1 MEKIN
6 IKKTFNIN
14 KYLKEKKS
22 IVVLLIF
29 ILIIT
34 IIWHTIINSIMPTFS
49 SLAKNKSIN
58 MSTRIINQVVLEKMS
73 NVSYSDIVTFEKNDQ
88 GQITIIKL
96 NSVQMNKLASEISL
110 GIQDEFLNLDDK
122 TINITLGSTFGNDL
136 FVGLRTKNEYK
147 NTSYRRSL

>member
-14 KYLKEKKS
+14 KYLKEKKA
-22 IVVLLIF
+22 ILVLLIF

-34 IIWHTIINSIMPTFS
+34 IIWHTIINRIMPTFS

-58 MSTRIINQVVLEKMS
+58 MSTRIINQVVLDKMS

-88 GQITIIKL
+88 DQITMIKL

-122 TINITLGSTFGNDL
+122 TINITLGSTLGNDL
-136 FVGLRTKNEYK
+136 FVGFRT
-147 NTSYRRSL
+147 